1 MSALAE
7 RFGCHLI
14 DSSCARQSVVALSS
28 GEAEFY
34 SLTRGGA
41 AGIMSQQ
48 IWDGLGYG
56 RLNLVLE
63 TDSSA
68 AKGIASRSGVGK
80 VKHLD
85 LKELWLQDHVRSGK
99 IRIRKVSTD
108 SNWADLGTKSLSGQR
123 VGDLLRIMQLC
134 RRGLVVACLVSC
146 MAGAKAQQDH
156 EEQWWPFM
164 LHMLFVHIL
173 AVIAV
178 IQGMMPLCSRRRSTA
193 IQQVNVTRSI
203 GVQTDDCHGGGA
215 EKSSSSVASASLL
228 RMRN

>member
-1 MSALAE
+1 M
-7 RFGCHLI
+7 
-14 DSSCARQSVVALSS
+14 
-28 GEAEFY
+28 
-34 SLTRGGA
+34 
-41 AGIMSQQ
+41 
-48 IWDGLGYG
+48 
-56 RLNLVLE
+56 
-63 TDSSA
+63 
-68 AKGIASRSGVGK
+68 
-80 VKHLD
+80 
-85 LKELWLQDHVRSGK
+85 RSGK

-123 VGDLLRIMQLC
+123 VGDLLRIMPLC

-228 RMRN
+228 RMRNQTPTSEDQVYLIGKRCEVSQENLWNCTGQHPTRWTSESSFTQQCHFGKIHCMWSMRWISFTSAALRLATQAVEGCQDT